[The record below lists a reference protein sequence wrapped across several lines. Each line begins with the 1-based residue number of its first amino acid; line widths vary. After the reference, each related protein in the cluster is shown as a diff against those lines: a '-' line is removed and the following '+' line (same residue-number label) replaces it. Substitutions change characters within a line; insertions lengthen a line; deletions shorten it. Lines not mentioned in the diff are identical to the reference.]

1 MADCKKY
8 VKISDFWQKGWYNV
22 DKNRILSL
30 FYGESA
36 GREKGKQNYMEENKY
51 RYADRE
57 EQLKKANSF
66 LVLGFLV
73 FYAFVMVVVV
83 TACIRHIRTV
93 GYTAML
99 STIIVISILV
109 TVVMFLR
116 NRKDNKIRYMA
127 IVGLLVVTFFMSFA
141 FDNYYVR
148 FMAAIPLVAGII
160 FFDTKFAAI
169 SSSLM
174 AAMNILMTFLKISV
188 IQAYQGEE
196 ALDHICATGAICV
209 LMALV
214 YLMTRVGYKFNQD
227 TILSLTAK
235 EAAQQKMM
243 DDIIAVADQVRRG
256 TENAMGIVNDL
267 NSSTEV
273 VNGAMKD
280 ISDSTLSTAEN
291 IQTQTTMTQSIQ
303 DSIGATLER
312 SQKMVQVAKHSSE
325 LNDQSA
331 QIMGELRQQSVVITE
346 TNAKVA
352 EAMNL
357 LQERTKAVKSIAD
370 TIFSIS
376 SQTNLLALNA
386 SIESAR
392 AGEAGR
398 GFAVVADE
406 IRQLAEKTRQETES
420 IASILDQL
428 SDNAQTAAA
437 AVEKSV
443 SAAGAQDEMIANAS
457 VSFKEVNENVNKLI
471 GDIGEIDKMLNNLAD
486 ANNQIVENILH
497 LSATTEEV
505 TASSSQAS
513 ELSVKNLGNAESTK
527 SLLNDV
533 LDVSHQLD
541 KYMK

>member
-1 MADCKKY
+1 
-8 VKISDFWQKGWYNV
+8 
-22 DKNRILSL
+22 
-30 FYGESA
+30 
-36 GREKGKQNYMEENKY
+36 
-51 RYADRE
+51 
-57 EQLKKANSF
+57 
-66 LVLGFLV
+66 
-73 FYAFVMVVVV
+73 
-83 TACIRHIRTV
+83 
-93 GYTAML
+93 
-99 STIIVISILV
+99 
-109 TVVMFLR
+109 
-116 NRKDNKIRYMA
+116 
-127 IVGLLVVTFFMSFA
+127 
-141 FDNYYVR
+141 
-148 FMAAIPLVAGII
+148 
-160 FFDTKFAAI
+160 
-169 SSSLM
+169 M

-243 DDIIAVADQVRRG
+243 DDIIAVADQVRKG

-331 QIMGELRQQSVVITE
+331 QIMNELRQQSVVITE